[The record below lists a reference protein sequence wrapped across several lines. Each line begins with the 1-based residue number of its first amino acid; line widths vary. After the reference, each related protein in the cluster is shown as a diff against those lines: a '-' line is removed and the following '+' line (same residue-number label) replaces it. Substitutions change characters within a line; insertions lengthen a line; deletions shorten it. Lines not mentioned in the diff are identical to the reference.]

1 MQFQRGPSERQSNKL
16 LEDNGG
22 LAGSRV
28 VGSDLF
34 DIE

>member
-1 MQFQRGPSERQSNKL
+1 MRRDNFDGRPGPNKS